1 MGESII
7 YTSYFCSM
15 RDPQRKECW
24 LPNKISPEFRQNYT
38 TDKIQFIKY
47 FPYYNILTDRFHC
60 YRDHM
65 KTHFYKKV
73 LCLDCHDVEIFKDP
87 FPLIGSTILVGSEE
101 GKIGNS
107 EFIKDWFRR
116 AYGETF
122 YPDNKIL
129 NCGILGGERIV
140 LYELLSRFYRETKG
154 KAGNIDMAVFNKLI
168 YDDFEHKTGHPVHT
182 LFNKNEG
189 RDSGCYIRHK

>member
-1 MGESII
+1 
-7 YTSYFCSM
+7 M

-24 LPNKISPEFRQNYT
+24 LPNKIDRLNPLYDSVDKLGLEMIVFHDSLSPEFRQNYT

-168 YDDFEHKTGHPVHT
+168 YDDFEVVT
-182 LFNKNEG
+182 
-189 RDSGCYIRHK
+189 